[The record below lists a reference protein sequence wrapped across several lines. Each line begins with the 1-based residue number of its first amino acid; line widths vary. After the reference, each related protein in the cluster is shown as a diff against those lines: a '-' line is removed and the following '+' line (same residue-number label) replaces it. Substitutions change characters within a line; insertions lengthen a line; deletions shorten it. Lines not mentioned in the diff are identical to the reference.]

1 MDSKDEIKSI
11 NIKNCARYYF
21 DDTIKDFDIN
31 FDIIL
36 LIFQFLTFQ
45 TKIQQILDCV
55 LGFIE

>member
-1 MDSKDEIKSI
+1 MESKDELKYI
-11 NIKNCARYYF
+11 NIKNRTCYYF
-21 DDTIKDFDIN
+21 DDTIKDSDIN

-55 LGFIE
+55 LGLIE

>member
-1 MDSKDEIKSI
+1 MESKDELKYI
-11 NIKNCARYYF
+11 NIKNRACYYF
-21 DDTIKDFDIN
+21 DDTIKDSDIN

-55 LGFIE
+55 LGLVE

>member
-1 MDSKDEIKSI
+1 MESKDELKYI
-11 NIKNCARYYF
+11 NIKNRACYYF
-21 DDTIKDFDIN
+21 DDTIKDSDIN

-55 LGFIE
+55 LGLIE

>member
-1 MDSKDEIKSI
+1 MESKDELKYI
-11 NIKNCARYYF
+11 NIKNCGCYYF
-21 DDTIKDFDIN
+21 DDTIKDSDIN

-55 LGFIE
+55 LGLVE